1 MKKLPKAVKRE
12 PRDKVMEKNDRN
24 NLRAKPLISQVIV
37 VEGRDDTQAIL
48 RAVDATTI
56 ETHGYGISRE
66 TWERIEKAY
75 ETKGI
80 IIFTDPDR
88 AGENIRKRIKEKF
101 PQAQEAFLSK
111 REAHKEGDI
120 GIENAS
126 PEDIV
131 KALNGVK
138 TTLEEAS
145 RENGAAESFSLEDM
159 DAWGLSGGEGS
170 AERRTALGEALGI
183 GYGNSRAFLK
193 RLNGFGIKR
202 EEIEKALLSISKK

>member
-1 MKKLPKAVKRE
+1 MVDNKVK
-12 PRDKVMEKNDRN
+12 PS
-24 NLRAKPLISQVIV
+24 ISEVIV
-37 VEGRDDTQAIL
+37 VEGRDDTAAIL
-48 RAVDATTI
+48 RAVNAITI
-56 ETHGYGISRE
+56 ETHGFGISRE

-88 AGENIRKRIKEKF
+88 AGENIRKKIKEKF
-101 PQAQEAFLSK
+101 PEAKEAFLSK

-131 KALNGVK
+131 KALKDLK
-138 TTLEEAS
+138 TAIKTPPPEEFTS
-145 RENGAAESFSLEDM
+145 EDM
-159 DAWGLSGGEGS
+159 EVWGLSGGEGS
-170 AERRTALGEALGI
+170 SERRTKLGEILGI
-183 GYGNSRAFLK
+183 GYGNSKAFLK

-202 EEIEKALLSISKK
+202 EEIDKALLSISKK